1 MLARKFMWHPPNAT
15 RHALLDARWPSRDEA
30 EHALLFSPLRHGR
43 FALHTRTW
51 VPAMVPWRATESGEV
66 TDDVVAWYERF
77 AQGKPGGLVL
87 EATGIRDVA
96 SGPLLRLGD
105 DRFIEGIR
113 KVVRRAEAASEGQT
127 LVLVQLI
134 DFLKIR
140 RRPEPTKYFER
151 FLEITQRHRS
161 LLQMSDEGDVRK
173 ALASLAEN
181 ELRRVLTAREFEAL
195 QYGYRER
202 VTDTHLDEI
211 RDLPKRLPELFAAA
225 ARRAEA
231 AGMHG
236 VELHY
241 AHAYTMASLLS
252 PTNTRSDGYGGPLE
266 QRLRLPLEV
275 LGAVRAAVSSTFV
288 VGVRF
293 LADEC
298 IPGGNH
304 VHEAKAIALALAEA
318 GIDFISL
325 SRGGKFDD
333 AKQPKVGDAA
343 YPYTGPSGWECMP
356 TTLADGAGPF
366 GRNLGPAA
374 EVRVHLRSAGFR
386 TPVVVAGGIAT
397 FDQAEAIL
405 QTEGAD
411 VIASARQT
419 LADPDW
425 FLKMRQG
432 RGSEIR
438 RCVFT
443 NYCEGLD
450 QKHKMVTC
458 KLWDRQELHWP
469 GVRLD
474 EKQRRRLT
482 APAWVPDA
490 SQEDET
496 N

>member
-1 MLARKFMWHPPNAT
+1 MWHPPNAT

-140 RRPEPTKYFER
+140 RRPAPTKYFER
-151 FLEITQRHRS
+151 FLEITDRHRS

-181 ELRRVLTAREFEAL
+181 DLRRVLTAREFEAL

-225 ARRAEA
+225 ARRAA
-231 AGMHG
+231 R
-236 VELHY
+236 
-241 AHAYTMASLLS
+241 
-252 PTNTRSDGYGGPLE
+252 P
-266 QRLRLPLEV
+266 
-275 LGAVRAAVSSTFV
+275 
-288 VGVRF
+288 
-293 LADEC
+293 
-298 IPGGNH
+298 
-304 VHEAKAIALALAEA
+304 AK
-318 GIDFISL
+318 
-325 SRGGKFDD
+325 
-333 AKQPKVGDAA
+333 V
-343 YPYTGPSGWECMP
+343 
-356 TTLADGAGPF
+356 
-366 GRNLGPAA
+366 
-374 EVRVHLRSAGFR
+374 
-386 TPVVVAGGIAT
+386 
-397 FDQAEAIL
+397 
-405 QTEGAD
+405 
-411 VIASARQT
+411 
-419 LADPDW
+419 
-425 FLKMRQG
+425 G
-432 RGSEIR
+432 RGS
-438 RCVFT
+438 
-443 NYCEGLD
+443 
-450 QKHKMVTC
+450 Q
-458 KLWDRQELHWP
+458 P
-469 GVRLD
+469 
-474 EKQRRRLT
+474 
-482 APAWVPDA
+482 
-490 SQEDET
+490 
-496 N
+496 